1 MSGLVGGGD
10 NGAAKAARQQLEL
23 QKAETEK
30 LRAQAEQEKRDLAEQ
45 MAGKRMARGRGGNR
59 LLLAETRLNP
69 EAGIDGEETLGA
81 M

>member
-10 NGAAKAARQQLEL
+10 NGAKAARQQLEL

-59 LLLAETRLNP
+59 LLLAEERLNP
-69 EAGIDGEETLGA
+69 EAGIEEETLGA
-81 M
+81 T